1 VDQED
6 IPAAEVTA
14 DQIVAANMRYW
25 RRAAGLTQEEFGR
38 RIGWKPANVSAAERS
53 ADDTRDRRRFDA
65 QTLAELALALGLPI
79 AALFL
84 PPPGDGTEARY
95 EIAASDGN
103 RYAMADVMELLVM
116 PDSGE
121 ESALMDAYR
130 ARFGDAARTYLDP
143 EWAGIVAR
151 WLKAAGSPAQ
161 AADQAARLRARR
173 DDLLRA
179 AAEFGSLA
187 DAIDPGSPA

>member
-1 VDQED
+1 MDQED